1 MSVYCGL
8 SNRLEVRMM
17 PNSRNLVLSKSQ
29 AARLI
34 ALRDSK
40 NVKTNIVIQAALD
53 LVKTKVKTRD
63 G

>member
-1 MSVYCGL
+1 MAGYAFG
-8 SNRLEVRMM
+8 SN
-17 PNSRNLVLSKSQ
+17 PPYG
-29 AARLI
+29 
-34 ALRDSK
+34 LRDSK

>member
-1 MSVYCGL
+1 MAGYAFGSNPPYGL
-8 SNRLEVRMM
+8 R
-17 PNSRNLVLSKSQ
+17 
-29 AARLI
+29 
-34 ALRDSK
+34 LRDSK